1 MPVTQ
6 PWRRRDDHTG
16 GAPRGRVASRACVPT
31 FTYREDERT
40 GKNTFRAVGLLFFP
54 FQIQY
59 RALPQTSARLSCMV
73 VVRLARGRRPALEC
87 RSTCSSKGQRCKNQ
101 RLRPSLHHTRPR
113 FYTPFE
119 ISSSNG
125 RTLSNRA
132 PTWACSWHKL
142 TTVSISRHW
151 FNCLIRDGC
160 RWPLL
165 ASRTNS

>member
-16 GAPRGRVASRACVPT
+16 RPAPRPRRVRACVPT
-31 FTYREDERT
+31 
-40 GKNTFRAVGLLFFP
+40 
-54 FQIQY
+54 
-59 RALPQTSARLSCMV
+59 
-73 VVRLARGRRPALEC
+73 GRRTHQYEYFSCRRAAVSFISNPILSASANFCETLVNGRREACEGAAAARPRC

>member
-31 FTYREDERT
+31 
-40 GKNTFRAVGLLFFP
+40 GKTNAPVRILFVPLGCCFFRFKSIPSPPANFCENLVH
-54 FQIQY
+54 
-59 RALPQTSARLSCMV
+59 
-73 VVRLARGRRPALEC
+73 GRREACEGAAARPRC